1 MREPNYLRAERYVN
15 RLYPFAF
22 GDPRREGAFGNA
34 TASACS
40 VARDVAHVFDGRPQ
54 NTRPMKASF
63 WFHP

>member
-22 GDPRREGAFGNA
+22 GDPRREVAFGHA

-40 VARDVAHVFDGRPQ
+40 FARGIVRVFDLRPQ
-54 NTRPMKASF
+54 NTRPVKASF